1 MKMILIT
8 ALVFFSGFFPTTVLA
23 DSVNSLPTNIP
34 FLNGLKD
41 KGHLIC
47 HVTKQKNRTVT
58 SIQEIELN
66 IAAGK
71 ANVSIISFS
80 SSQGRIVKNFLK
92 RDWILD
98 ESYDDYS
105 NEVQYEALVN
115 LTDDQQNFILIQFY
129 DSHNEAHG
137 VLETVDNDFDLLCR

>member
-1 MKMILIT
+1 MKMILIA
-8 ALVFFSGFFPTTVLA
+8 ALVFSSSFFSTTVFA
-23 DSVNSLPTNIP
+23 DSFDSVPANIT

-47 HVTKQKNRTVT
+47 HVTRQKDFKAT
-58 SIQEIELN
+58 SIQQIELN
-66 IAAGK
+66 VAAGK
-71 ANVSIISFS
+71 ADISIVSFS
-80 SSQGRIVKNFLK
+80 ATQGRIVKNFVK

-105 NEVQYEALVN
+105 NEIQYEALIN

-129 DSHNEAHG
+129 DNRDEARG
-137 VLETVDNDFDLLCR
+137 VLQTADNDYDLLCR

>member
-1 MKMILIT
+1 MILIT
-8 ALVFFSGFFPTTVLA
+8 ALVFFAGFFSTAAFA
-23 DSVNSLPTNIP
+23 DSFDSVPTNIT

-41 KGHLIC
+41 KGHLVC
-47 HVTKQKNRTVT
+47 HVTKQKDRNVT
-58 SIQEIELN
+58 SIQEIDLN

-71 ANVSIISFS
+71 TDVSIISFS
-80 SSQGRIVKNFLK
+80 SSQGRIVKNFKK

-115 LTDDQQNFILIQFY
+115 LTDDQQSFILIQFY
-129 DSHNEAHG
+129 DNHDEAHG
-137 VLETVDNDFDLLCR
+137 VLETADNDFDLLCR